1 MQKSTN
7 VELGAVQKLK
17 SQGAVHRLESQGAVI
32 FFLLFSAI
40 FLEDPRK
47 TCAKKMT
54 IFFGKGAVQKCA
66 NIVDIEKH

>member
-47 TCAKKMT
+47 AKKMT